1 MLFYYG
7 MRPTF
12 SDVVSGYATFVLW
25 SMLPSFMYLIGVFF
39 ATIAMVLF
47 DTFDVPQIFYII
59 SFFVGGV
66 EVFLLILLGILSGI
80 ETIVG

>member
-25 SMLPSFMYLIGVFF
+25 SMVPSFMYLIGVFF

-66 EVFLLILLGILSGI
+66 EVFLLILLGVLSGI

>member
-12 SDVVSGYATFVLW
+12 SDVVRGYAIFVLW
-25 SMLPSFMYLIGVFF
+25 SMLPSFTYLIGVFF

-47 DTFDVPQIFYII
+47 ETFDVPHKK
-59 SFFVGGV
+59 
-66 EVFLLILLGILSGI
+66 
-80 ETIVG
+80 

>member
-1 MLFYYG
+1 

-12 SDVVSGYATFVLW
+12 SDVVRGYAIFVLW

-39 ATIAMVLF
+39 ATIAMVLLE
-47 DTFDVPQIFYII
+47 TFDVPQILYII
-59 SFFVGGV
+59 SAFVGGV
-66 EVFLLILLGILSGI
+66 EVFLLILLGVLSGI